1 MEASFEAF
9 QLKKFS
15 YTISNSKVDNKLN
28 TCTVWRFLFAIYIL
42 AMLLYARVLHGIR
55 NVREKNT
62 EFQNNSIS
70 CHLPNRKR

>member
-28 TCTVWRFLFAIYIL
+28 TCTVW
-42 AMLLYARVLHGIR
+42 
-55 NVREKNT
+55 
-62 EFQNNSIS
+62 
-70 CHLPNRKR
+70 